1 MKRQVQ
7 VYGFAWY
14 SPDAWQRLKA
24 VAADVNDLD
33 DTYETWSKNAQ
44 AALKQLRRQGLRIEP
59 VELDIDGLL
68 AWCQAEGR
76 AADAAARSTYAAHLL
91 KQRHLAQGQNPA
103 KVLAPAGKESQ
114 EPRPKGLSAKAQE
127 IARAA
132 ETLYRDEQLPVE
144 VIAER
149 RGISKSTLYR
159 YRRHRGVAIGK

>member
-1 MKRQVQ
+1 MKRQAQ

-14 SPDAWQRLKA
+14 SFDAWQRLKR
-24 VAADVNDLD
+24 VAADVGDLD
-33 DTYETWSKNAQ
+33 DTYEKWHKNAT
-44 AALKQLRRQGLRIEP
+44 AALKRLRRQGMQIEP

-76 AADAAARSTYAAHLL
+76 AADAPARSTYAAHLL

-103 KVLAPAGKESQ
+103 EFLAPAGKESK

-144 VIAER
+144 VITER
-149 RGISKSTLYR
+149 LGISKSTLYR
-159 YRRHRGVAIGK
+159 YLRHRDVAIVK